1 MVAVRDRFHLMFF
14 APICNRRYKSVKTVL
29 AETIFVIEIAIE
41 QRAAEC
47 RLLFGRRDFTVYPI
61 SHYSF

>member
-1 MVAVRDRFHLMFF
+1 MVAARHRIHLTFF
-14 APICNRRYKSVKTVL
+14 APICNRRYKSMKTVL
-29 AETIFVIEIAIE
+29 AETIFVIEIAIA

-61 SHYSF
+61 SYYSF

>member
-1 MVAVRDRFHLMFF
+1 MVAARDRIPLTFF

-29 AETIFVIEIAIE
+29 AETIFVIEIAIA

>member
-1 MVAVRDRFHLMFF
+1 MVAARHRIHLTFF
-14 APICNRRYKSVKTVL
+14 APICNRRYKSVL
-29 AETIFVIEIAIE
+29 AETIFVIEIAIA

-61 SHYSF
+61 SYYSF